1 MQELQRFN
9 LSWSN
14 LHARIPI
21 VLRYVVFHMFTQA
34 ASTEREF
41 TSLFLGDGGAS
52 STGEVGGD
60 GSSASGYTLGAC
72 GELLVEMVNSGAEW
86 DHLGTKAALAVV
98 TTMNLKAQAG
108 SLSRQEVGALQAFM
122 RTAPPGAL
130 EGPQLQQ
137 LQLFVT

>member
-1 MQELQRFN
+1 
-9 LSWSN
+9 
-14 LHARIPI
+14 
-21 VLRYVVFHMFTQA
+21 MFTQA

-41 TSLFLGDGGAS
+41 ASLFLGDGGAS
-52 STGEVGGD
+52 STGEVGGV
-60 GSSASGYTLGAC
+60 GSSESSYTLGAC

-98 TTMNLKAQAG
+98 ATMSLKAQAG
-108 SLSRQEVGALQAFM
+108 SLSRQESLSLQAFV

-137 LQLFVT
+137 LQLFVS